1 MKRICT
7 TINIQA
13 APEDVWEVLSDIK
26 EYQTWNP
33 FITRA
38 SGKLQV
44 GEVLE
49 VDFKTS
55 NSLKI
60 NLKPVILNSEVNR
73 EIRWKGQFWV
83 KGLLDGEH
91 LFRIEEMEDGSVHF
105 INCEKFTGLLVPL
118 FMYLIEEDTEN
129 GFKAMN
135 EQLRIMAEKKRQT
148 EIREFPS
155 SGNEPF

>member
-13 APEDVWEVLSDIK
+13 LPKDVWEVLADLK
-26 EYQTWNP
+26 EYHAWNP
-33 FITRA
+33 FITHV
-38 SGKLQV
+38 SGKLQI
-44 GEVLE
+44 GELLE
-49 VDFKTS
+49 VQFKT
-55 NSLKI
+55 NDSLKI
-60 NLKPVILNSEVNR
+60 NLKPVVLNTEVNR

-118 FMYLIEEDTEN
+118 FMYLIKEDTEN
-129 GFKAMN
+129 GFNAMN
-135 EQLRIMAEKKRQT
+135 EQLKIIAEKRKANRD
-148 EIREFPS
+148 P
-155 SGNEPF
+155 